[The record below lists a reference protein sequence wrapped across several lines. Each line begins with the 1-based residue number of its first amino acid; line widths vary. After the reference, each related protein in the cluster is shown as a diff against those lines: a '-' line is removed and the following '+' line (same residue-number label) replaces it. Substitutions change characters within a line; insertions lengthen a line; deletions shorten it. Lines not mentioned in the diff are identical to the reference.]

1 MINDSV
7 LERKKVKEIVKTAC
21 TKVGEFIPSVMSNDK
36 LNCIIFFV
44 LVLDEFSVCSNE
56 IF

>member
-1 MINDSV
+1 MINDSL

-36 LNCIIFFV
+36 
-44 LVLDEFSVCSNE
+44 
-56 IF
+56 